1 MSASSNSPG
10 IEKGD
15 DMSESPAGYAKDIK
29 PLFNER
35 DRNHMEFMLDL
46 WPYDDVKGN
55 ADAILDS
62 VSNGRM
68 PPRRPMAADQVD
80 IFKQWIA
87 GGCQP

>member
-1 MSASSNSPG
+1 MSQSPV
-10 IEKGD
+10 
-15 DMSESPAGYAKDIK
+15 GYAKDIK

-35 DRNHMEFMLDL
+35 DRNHMEFILDL
-46 WPYDDVKGN
+46 WSYDDVKGN

-68 PPRRPMAADQVD
+68 PPGDPWPADRVD